1 MVFIVRDKKGYLLD
15 ELLLPFFFCNNDFI
29 FISYSFLQK
38 LIIIIV
44 VVVVLLGILAL
55 IIGLSVGLK

>member
-1 MVFIVRDKKGYLLD
+1 MSCYLLFYK
-15 ELLLPFFFCNNDFI
+15 LFCNNFI
-29 FISYSFLQK
+29 FVSYSFLQK

-44 VVVVLLGILAL
+44 IVVVLLGILAL